1 LNQGRHFLIRG
12 SLAVL
17 LLTFCAV
24 SGGAAETG
32 QLDASP
38 ALFAVMAAINAAG
51 YDTDL
56 GSAANSPVR
65 EMVRR
70 EIAAKNPAVLADL
83 RRFFSEHKQ
92 KDPNADLTQYISF
105 ALCVQDPPEF
115 AYRYKTNELPPDV
128 AQLDEFRG
136 LLIGFYREAGIEELW
151 KKAQPAFE
159 QTIERYHA
167 PVLAAV
173 NQVNAYLRS
182 STSGALG
189 TRFQVYL
196 DLVAAPNQVHTRSYK
211 SDYFIVITPSAEL
224 QVEDIRH
231 AFLHYQVD
239 PLSIRYAPE
248 LEKKRGL
255 IDYAQGSPLLEDYYK
270 NDFGLLSTECLIK
283 AIESRLAPVADRQ
296 KLVTQALREG
306 YVITPAFADALPAY
320 EKQEQSLRF
329 YYPDMV
335 KAIDL
340 KREAAR
346 LDKIEFAGERPR
358 KAKVVVPAEK
368 RAEPTGAYKTLDDAE
383 RLYKARD
390 LDQAK
395 AQYLLVLKQT
405 EEKPLHAKAYY
416 GLARVAAL
424 QNDPETAEGLF
435 HKTVESSPEPEIAA
449 WAYVYLGRLADASG
463 RRDQA
468 TQQYQSA
475 LGVQGGSAAA
485 KQAAQKG
492 LEKAFTRN

>member
-1 LNQGRHFLIRG
+1 MSG
-12 SLAVL
+12 S
-17 LLTFCAV
+17 
-24 SGGAAETG
+24 AAETG

-51 YDTDL
+51 YDVDL
-56 GSAANSPVR
+56 GSPVNSPVR

-70 EIAAKNPAVLADL
+70 EVAAKNPAGLAQL
-83 RRFFSEHKQ
+83 KEFFGDHRQ

-105 ALCVQDPPEF
+105 ALCVGDPPEF

-136 LLIGFYREAGIEELW
+136 LMIRFYQEADIEQLW
-151 KKAQPAFE
+151 KKAQPLFE
-159 QTIERYHA
+159 ETIARYHA

-182 STSGALG
+182 STSGMMG

-224 QVEDIRH
+224 QVDDIRH

-239 PLSIRYAPE
+239 PLSIRYAQD

-255 IDYAQGSPLLEDYYK
+255 IDYAQAATLLEPYYK
-270 NDFGLLSTECLIK
+270 DDFGLLSTECLIK
-283 AIESRLAPVADRQ
+283 AIESRLAPVDVRP
-296 KLVTQALREG
+296 KLVAQALGEG
-306 YVITPAFADALPAY
+306 YVMTPAFADALPAY

-329 YYPDMV
+329 YYPDLV
-335 KAIDL
+335 KTIDL

-346 LDKIEFAGERPR
+346 LDKIEFATERPR
-358 KAKVVVPAEK
+358 RTKVVVPVEQK
-368 RAEPTGAYKTLDDAE
+368 AEPTGVAKTLDDAE
-383 RLYKARD
+383 KLYKARD
-390 LDQAK
+390 LEKAK
-395 AQYLLVLKQT
+395 EQYLLVLKQPGDR
-405 EEKPLHAKAYY
+405 PLHAKAYY

-435 HKTVESSPEPEIAA
+435 HQTVESSPEPEIAA

-463 RRDQA
+463 RRDEA
-468 TQQYQSA
+468 TVQYKSA
-475 LGVQGGSAAA
+475 LGIAGGSAAA